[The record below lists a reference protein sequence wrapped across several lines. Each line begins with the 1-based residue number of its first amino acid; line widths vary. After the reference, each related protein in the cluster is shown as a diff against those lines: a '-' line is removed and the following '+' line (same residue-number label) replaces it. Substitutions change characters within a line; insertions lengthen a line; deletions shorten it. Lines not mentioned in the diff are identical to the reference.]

1 MNAKVEQ
8 AELSR
13 MAVLQESRARRN
25 STLSDAPPPVLLA
38 LTLPGGD
45 LRIPVDKLQSPLQY
59 TVPKPTDEYDD
70 DLLWPQVRKKGAI
83 DWVDFL
89 PLPHYIELGPVADRD
104 WDVPFEIPLT
114 YMIEDPAPELPTEY
128 EFRYLLYANG
138 TNESISL
145 PVTYAIDRTY
155 PYKIK
160 NPPADRT
167 PGAPSWPADLGPN
180 DPIDEAYLE
189 GKTGILVKPAVSPT
203 HHPTDIYQFY
213 WGDAPD
219 PDRDTPVFE
228 GVLTAG
234 EALIPADVFKTNE
247 GTKRLIYRARDLPGN
262 RGKRSNPSQRTVVIL
277 PDPNVI
283 LPPVITLANG
293 PSGDGLIDLAD
304 TQFDIR
310 GVEVKVTVPTPSA
323 ESDTIVVYWGG
334 KPISPEQRVGTNT
347 ELSFFASYDLVK
359 EVYGNTDGSVATE
372 ISYKMFRSIREIAT
386 HNATIDVDV
395 SFIGPDPI
403 LIGLEAPELE
413 TTAGSIDEILE
424 TDYGDTGIKIKIPL
438 FAAPP
443 TEEGWLIDVFYD
455 DIKIGNTIA
464 LTSGQEDTTLEIPLL
479 WATVLA
485 QQSGTKV
492 LRYTLFTLTGVNPTQ
507 SRPKDIEV
515 EEFPIEMV
523 APEVINLGG
532 PLRRISCPTLNFP
545 VVGNPGDGTARRNLT
560 VRVPKNTYTVDG
572 ETITLKWVPYDTA
585 TPPAPISGAAT
596 TQTYLITGTYPD
608 AGALI
613 QIGVYDTH
621 FKPAHLG
628 KGRVTYS
635 ISRGG
640 AGNNPTPDSLPAEHV
655 VFLTDNQGKYC
666 EETLPGN

>member
-8 AELSR
+8 AKMSR
-13 MAVLQESRARRN
+13 MTVLQERSTRRN
-25 STLSDAPPPVLLA
+25 SILSDAPLPTLLA
-38 LTLPGGD
+38 QTLPGGD
-45 LRIPVDKLQSPLQY
+45 LRIPIDKLQSPLQY
-59 TVPKPTDEYDD
+59 TVPQPTAEYDD
-70 DLLWPQVRKKGAI
+70 DLLLPQARKKGAP
-83 DWVDFL
+83 DWDNFL
-89 PLPHYIELGPVADRD
+89 PDPHYIELGPVAGRD
-104 WDVPFEIPLT
+104 WAVPFEIPLS
-114 YMIEDPAPELPTEY
+114 YMIEDTTPEAPTEY

-138 TNESISL
+138 TNESISP

-203 HHPTDIYQFY
+203 YHLTDIYQFY

-228 GVLTAG
+228 GKLTEG
-234 EALIPADVFKTNE
+234 GALIPADVFKANE

-277 PDPNVI
+277 PDPSVI
-283 LPPVITLANG
+283 LPPVIPLANG

-304 TQFDIR
+304 IQFDSR
-310 GVEVKVTVPTPSA
+310 GVEVKVTVPTPNA

-334 KPISPEQRVGTNT
+334 TPITTEQRVGTNT
-347 ELSFFASYDLVK
+347 ELSFSASYDLVK
-359 EVYGNTDGSVATE
+359 QVYGNTDGSVATV
-372 ISYKMFRSIREIAT
+372 ISYKMFRSLREIAT
-386 HNATIDVDV
+386 QNATIDVDV
-395 SFIGPDPI
+395 SFVGPDPI

-424 TDYGDTGIKIKIPL
+424 TDYGDNGIKIKIAL
-438 FAAPP
+438 FADPP

-464 LTSGQEDTTLEIPLL
+464 LTAGQENTTLTIPLP
-479 WATVLA
+479 WARVLA

-507 SRPKDIEV
+507 SRPKDILV

-523 APEVINLGG
+523 APEVLYLGG
-532 PLRRISCPTLNFP
+532 LLRRISCPTLNFP
-545 VVGNPGDGTARRNLT
+545 AVGNPGDGSPRRNLT

-572 ETITLKWVPYDTA
+572 ETITVKWVPYSTA
-585 TPPAPISGAAT
+585 NPPAPIPGADT
-596 TQTYLITGTYPD
+596 TQAYPITGTYPD

-628 KGRVTYS
+628 
-635 ISRGG
+635 
-640 AGNNPTPDSLPAEHV
+640 
-655 VFLTDNQGKYC
+655 
-666 EETLPGN
+666 